1 MIYLDGHVCN
11 ESEDEHNE
19 VPECT
24 LFNDAPS
31 IDEFE
36 EDESDDISCDVILC
50 TEDDGL
56 YLKSNTD
63 DENETLAIITKEHRV
78 SG

>member
-1 MIYLDGHVCN
+1 MKNSDDHVCN
-11 ESEDEHNE
+11 GSRDEYN
-19 VPECT
+19 
-24 LFNDAPS
+24 
-31 IDEFE
+31 E
-36 EDESDDISCDVILC
+36 EDEPDDISCDVILC